1 MKTRFLNVLL
11 FAASPSIAGAV
22 TIAFNTAADYDNNFR
37 EYTNA
42 PSTSWVSSGGGR
54 LEKGVENSATT
65 MLYNTTSTGG
75 AGGSGG
81 TGVGTNNNNTFNN
94 FTIQMDFAS
103 DALGSGGNSLGFY
116 SKLNASGIGYA
127 TIFRLTDTG
136 AADFRIYDSDS
147 NATTGALSNNATP
160 ISTQLFTVPGGSFAA
175 GTSYTFKLSVEDIGS
190 NVRFTGGIYN
200 AVTGVQ
206 IGNSLTYTDTI
217 SAVTGA
223 GQVGLRLGT
232 NLPASNFYDNFA
244 VNPIPEPAAALLGA
258 IGGLVLLRR
267 KRN

>member
-1 MKTRFLNVLL
+1 MKIRFLNVLL

-42 PSTSWVSSGGGR
+42 ASTGWVSSGGGR

-65 MLYNTTSTGG
+65 MLYNTTATGG
-75 AGGSGG
+75 SGGSGG

-94 FTIQMDFAS
+94 FTIQMDFS
-103 DALGSGGNSLGFY
+103 PESLVVGGNSLGFY
-116 SKLNASGIGYA
+116 SKLDASGVGYA
-127 TIFRLTDTG
+127 AIFRLTATG

-147 NATTGALSNNATP
+147 NATTGALSNGATP
-160 ISTQLFTVPGGSFAA
+160 VSSQSFTGGSFTA

-190 NVRFTGGIYN
+190 DVRFTGGIYD

-206 IGNSLTYTDTI
+206 IGNSLTYTDTT

-223 GQVGLRLGT
+223 GQVGLRLGSNT
-232 NLPASNFYDNFA
+232 PASNFFDNFA
-244 VNPIPEPAAALLGA
+244 VNPIPEPASALLGA